1 MTQEMAKDEDFK
13 LLKIKTCT
21 LKVNLHCEGCKHKVK
36 KTLQRIEGVYQV
48 SIDGEQQKVTVSGS
62 VEAAILIKK
71 LLKAGK
77 YAEVWSNK
85 SNNNKSQSQ
94 NHMKDDKK
102 NKGLEPL
109 KKQQKSQPLTS
120 KDDEDLMQKQQEPA
134 AAAVSANNPKK
145 NKNKSQPNNANV
157 KKVQAQVQNVGVGG
171 QNGNFVCLNEG
182 KNVKLNNNLGG
193 YEVTSC
199 GQMVNMN
206 GLRYNQ
212 QQHQGYNNQSAGASF
227 MVNLQNR
234 QAMYQR
240 SPTMPPTF
248 SYYYNYNI
256 APYTHGN
263 YYYGGNGGVDDN
275 MWSDEN
281 TSFCSVM

>member
-1 MTQEMAKDEDFK
+1 MTKEMAKDEDFK

-77 YAEVWSNK
+77 YAELWSNK

-102 NKGLEPL
+102 NNKGLEPL

-120 KDDEDLMQKQQEPA
+120 KDDEDLRQKQQAA

-157 KKVQAQVQNVGVGG
+157 KKVQVQNVGVGG
-171 QNGNFVCLNEG
+171 QNGNFVCSNEG
-182 KNVKLNNNLGG
+182 KNVNNLGG
-193 YEVTSC
+193 YEVTSG

-240 SPTMPPTF
+240 SPTMPPTT

-256 APYTHGN
+256 APYTHGHGN
-263 YYYGGNGGVDDN
+263 YYYARAD

-281 TSFCSVM
+281 TSFCSIM